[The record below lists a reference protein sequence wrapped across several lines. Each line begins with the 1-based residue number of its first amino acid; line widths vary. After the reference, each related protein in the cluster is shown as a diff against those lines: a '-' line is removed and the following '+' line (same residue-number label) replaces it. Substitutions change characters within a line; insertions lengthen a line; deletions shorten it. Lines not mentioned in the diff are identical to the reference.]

1 MDTRAPSISSSA
13 LTLRARHSATVVG
26 NKIYLFGGHGTNSKP
41 YSDLYVME
49 LDNFSWTKYSSDKVR
64 ALAYTQ
70 THTRTYIRM
79 RAHIHA
85 HAQRRTSR
93 RRDTNTCTALRATGD
108 ADVELMRYSQTWPE
122 SRAGHTLT
130 SVPDKGYM
138 IGFGGHNNKQ
148 KYYNGV
154 FLLERGAHFSAQN
167 IASSLSIIHL
177 HSHTNSQRASPY
189 TRTTLCLSTHD
200 SRRAFSHGG

>member
-70 THTRTYIRM
+70 THTRAHTYACAHTYMRM
-79 RAHIHA
+79 HKGVRPDVETRIPALPYVPRET
-85 HAQRRTSR
+85 QTWNSCDTR
-93 RRDTNTCTALRATGD
+93 RRG
-108 ADVELMRYSQTWPE
+108 P
-122 SRAGHTLT
+122 SRAL
-130 SVPDKGYM
+130 V
-138 IGFGGHNNKQ
+138 
-148 KYYNGV
+148 
-154 FLLERGAHFSAQN
+154 
-167 IASSLSIIHL
+167 
-177 HSHTNSQRASPY
+177 
-189 TRTTLCLSTHD
+189 TR
-200 SRRAFSHGG
+200 